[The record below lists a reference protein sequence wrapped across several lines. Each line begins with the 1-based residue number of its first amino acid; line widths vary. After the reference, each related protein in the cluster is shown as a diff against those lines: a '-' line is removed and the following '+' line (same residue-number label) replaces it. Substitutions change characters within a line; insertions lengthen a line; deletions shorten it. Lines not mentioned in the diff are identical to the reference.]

1 MSILSANHFT
11 EAPDLAVPHLPAA
24 LRSRRGLVGLGVVL
38 GLIMGGYLASTLPT
52 QYTATATVKLGA
64 GFVSAGVVSND
75 STTASTEAQVA
86 ALRPQIEEIARVLDD
101 TDPDVVASHLSVANR
116 GNTSLMDFTYSAATA
131 ERAERGALVATEVYL
146 DQALQTARQ
155 KLDNRIELLR
165 QQATVAPPE
174 NRDAIAN
181 DLRSLQSTVVDQGSL
196 VRDPQGSA
204 QRSVLVPITYLGLGA
219 LGGLILG
226 ALMALLAE
234 GARPRIRRG
243 VAVPGLQ
250 LLGPITED
258 TGPDEAAEIL
268 MPAIVTS
275 GDNEVSLVPLGD
287 GAEAV
292 TELISRT
299 LPGVHSIDHTS
310 QDGLQQATVARN
322 VVLVVSEGEPLRTLR
337 SLIAKLAIIDVSV
350 TGMVT
355 VAAGAVEVAERV
367 LDEHTEVSAFDSN
380 FANGI
385 FRSGFA
391 SW

>member
-1 MSILSANHFT
+1 MTSSRTDHCT
-11 EAPDLAVPHLPAA
+11 ETPDMAVPQLPAA
-24 LRSRRGLVGLGVVL
+24 LRSRRWLVGLGVAI
-38 GLIMGGYLASTLPT
+38 GLVVGGFLAETLPT
-52 QYTATATVKLGA
+52 QFTATATVKLGA

-75 STTASTEAQVA
+75 STAASTEAQVA
-86 ALRPQIEEIARVLDD
+86 ALRPQIEEIARILD
-101 TDPDVVASHLSVANR
+101 TDADVVASHLSVANR
-116 GNTSLMDFTYSAATA
+116 GSTSLMDFTYSAATA
-131 ERAERGALVATEVYL
+131 KRAERGAQVATEVYL
-146 DQALQTARQ
+146 NQALQTARD

-174 NRDAIAN
+174 NREAIAN

-196 VRDPQGSA
+196 VRAPWGSA

-226 ALMALLAE
+226 ALLALLAE
-234 GARPRIRRG
+234 AARPRIRRG
-243 VAVPGLQ
+243 VAVPGMR

-258 TGPDEAAEIL
+258 TGPKEASEIL

-275 GDNEVSLVPLGD
+275 GKQEVSLVPLGS
-287 GAEAV
+287 GADAV

-299 LPGVHSIDHTS
+299 LPGVHSIDHMS
-310 QDGLQQATVARN
+310 QDGLQHATDARN
-322 VVLVVSEGEPLRTLR
+322 VVLVVCEGEHLR
-337 SLIAKLAIIDVSV
+337 SVRSVTAKLAIVDVKV
-350 TGMVT
+350 TGIVT
-355 VAAGAVEVAERV
+355 VAPGAVELAERV
-367 LDEHTEVSAFDSN
+367 LDDHAVVSPFDSD